1 MKYYVRTGYRES
13 ESFYGGKRNTLHQG
27 TCQVNGASPIYWIFI
42 TMIMVLM
49 MHKKEHVLEL
59 KYPLIAEELKC
70 MGFIF
75 VDDTD
80 LIVIAKENETLDDV
94 KYRQEQGNLCWKKG
108 SK

>member
-1 MKYYVRTGYRES
+1 MTVR
-13 ESFYGGKRNTLHQG
+13 
-27 TCQVNGASPIYWIFI
+27 
-42 TMIMVLM
+42 
-49 MHKKEHVLEL
+49 EL
-59 KYPLIAEELKC
+59 KL